1 MYTPGGTVNSQRT
14 PTEINTNAAVRI
26 LVKLVTFKIISY
38 KTPILLFRFRQMYAD
53 KLFNISFIIKFIVRT
68 FWEVIF
74 LRNNSSWSVKFLLKN
89 LQVSWNSQFLYFN
102 SKVKKSFIQLQRLC
116 KLQNMFQRNE
126 RRFTSLY
133 WKARQQK
140 AIHLP

>member
-68 FWEVIF
+68 F
-74 LRNNSSWSVKFLLKN
+74 
-89 LQVSWNSQFLYFN
+89 
-102 SKVKKSFIQLQRLC
+102 
-116 KLQNMFQRNE
+116 
-126 RRFTSLY
+126 
-133 WKARQQK
+133 
-140 AIHLP
+140 